1 MARNKNNLPKILGII
16 GVLVVILALSGMG
29 AFFLLRN
36 GNGLAKLPAFPVEK
50 YLDGGNLWGYEDYKL
65 EGKVDNVLQRSNNK
79 DAILASIQPEN
90 SKRRL
95 PVIIQKSEGMKPV
108 LREQKLILKVTLGD
122 SHEIYCKE
130 YYSQ

>member
-1 MARNKNNLPKILGII
+1 MARNKKTASKTLGII
-16 GVLVVILALSGMG
+16 VVIVVLVALSGGG
-29 AFFLLRN
+29 AFFLLNN
-36 GNGLAKLPAFPVEK
+36 GNGLSKLPAFPVEK
-50 YLDGGNLWGYEDYKL
+50 YLDGGNLWGYEEYKL
-65 EGKVDNVLQRSNNK
+65 EGTVDNVLQRSRNK
-79 DAILASIQPEN
+79 DTILASIQPDN